1 MMGNNME
8 KSQKRRNKKFVEI
21 DPKKNEFVQSIQSFM
36 KDKGISQEILA
47 DITGIKKNTISD
59 WIRLNQK
66 PNYDTIKLLSE
77 KLELPTDYFFG
88 SKVRSKDP
96 GIQGICKK
104 TGLSE
109 KTVNELILYAE
120 HKKNDTPFKDYSD
133 TIDNVLNLI
142 LDGSFILDFLSY
154 DTISNKF
161 VEEFQELEESV
172 PEDKLD
178 IYGGSLDQL
187 YRMVDGKSYHGY
199 NEKLMFQLFTIQR
212 ELIDRLE
219 GQHKEKINK
228 IESKYFKRQKDYNSK
243 KMHAQSINQ

>member
-1 MMGNNME
+1 MQN
-8 KSQKRRNKKFVEI
+8 I
-21 DPKKNEFVQSIQSFM
+21 
-36 KDKGISQEILA
+36 
-47 DITGIKKNTISD
+47 
-59 WIRLNQK
+59 
-66 PNYDTIKLLSE
+66 
-77 KLELPTDYFFG
+77 
-88 SKVRSKDP
+88 
-96 GIQGICKK
+96 
-104 TGLSE
+104 
-109 KTVNELILYAE
+109 
-120 HKKNDTPFKDYSD
+120 KKNDTPFKDYSD